1 MNILAIQSSG
11 NSTSLCV
18 VLKDDVLQYS
28 VNHDRKDRPNWSEM
42 LSAIGLVSFFSMD
55 DIDIFAYAND
65 EGSYTATRSV
75 ASFLKGI
82 SSALNKPLIIV
93 DVEDINNISSDLIA
107 KKAHQKFIDSGMKA
121 DLFKPKDA
129 NPTYTEETQYKK
141 IHE

>member
-82 SSALNKPLIIV
+82 SSALNKPLVIV
-93 DVEDINNISSDLIA
+93 EVDEINNISSDLIA
-107 KKAHQKFIDSGMKA
+107 KEARQKFIDSGMKA
-121 DLFKPKDA
+121 DLFKPKNA
-129 NPTYTEETQYKK
+129 NPTYAVETQYKK

>member
-18 VLKDDVLQYS
+18 ILKDDVLQYS
-28 VNHDRKDRPNWSEM
+28 INHDRKDRPNWLEM
-42 LSAIGLVSFFSMD
+42 LSQIGLDSFFSID

-82 SSALNKPLIIV
+82 SSALNKPLVIV
-93 DVEDINNISSDLIA
+93 EVDEINNISSDLIA
-107 KKAHQKFIDSGMKA
+107 KEARQKFIDSGMKA
-121 DLFKPKDA
+121 DLFKPKNA
-129 NPTYTEETQYKK
+129 NPTYAVETQYKK

>member
-18 VLKDDVLQYS
+18 ILKDDVLQYS
-28 VNHDRKDRPNWSEM
+28 INHDRKDRPYWLEM
-42 LSAIGLVSFFSMD
+42 LSQIGLDSFFSID

-82 SSALNKPLIIV
+82 SSALNKPLVIV
-93 DVEDINNISSDLIA
+93 EVDEINNISSDLIA
-107 KKAHQKFIDSGMKA
+107 KEARQKFIDSGMKA
-121 DLFKPKDA
+121 DLFKPKNA
-129 NPTYTEETQYKK
+129 NPTYAVETQYKK

>member
-1 MNILAIQSSG
+1 MNILAIQSCG

-28 VNHDRKDRPNWSEM
+28 INHDRKDRPNWLEM
-42 LSAIGLVSFFSMD
+42 LSAIGLDSFFSMN

-93 DVEDINNISSDLIA
+93 DVEDIKDISSDLIA

-121 DLFKPKDA
+121 DFFEPKDA

>member
-18 VLKDDVLQYS
+18 ILKDDVLQYS
-28 VNHDRKDRPNWSEM
+28 INHDRKDRPNWLEM
-42 LSAIGLVSFFSMD
+42 LSQIGLDSFFSID

-82 SSALNKPLIIV
+82 SSALNKPLIIIEV
-93 DVEDINNISSDLIA
+93 DEINNISSDLIA
-107 KKAHQKFIDSGMKA
+107 KEARQKFIDSGMKA
-121 DLFKPKDA
+121 DLFKPNNA
-129 NPTYTEETQYKK
+129 NPTYAVETQYKK

>member
-18 VLKDDVLQYS
+18 ILKDDVLQYS
-28 VNHDRKDRPNWSEM
+28 INHDRKDRPNWLEM
-42 LSAIGLVSFFSMD
+42 LSAIGLDSFFSID

-82 SSALNKPLIIV
+82 SSALSKPLITIEV
-93 DVEDINNISSDLIA
+93 DETNNISSDLIA
-107 KKAHQKFIDSGMKA
+107 KEARQKFIDSGMKA
-121 DLFKPKDA
+121 DLFKPNNA
-129 NPTYTEETQYKK
+129 NPTYTVETQYKK

>member
-107 KKAHQKFIDSGMKA
+107 KKANQKFIDSGMKA

>member
-1 MNILAIQSSG
+1 MNVLAIQSSG
-11 NSTSLCV
+11 NETSLCV
-18 VLKDDVLQYS
+18 ILGDDVLEYS
-28 VNHDRKDRPNWSEM
+28 ISHERKDRPNWQEM
-42 LSAIGLVSFFSMD
+42 LSQIGLDSFFSMA

-65 EGSYTATRSV
+65 ESSYTATRSV

-82 SSALNKPLIIV
+82 SSALNKPLVIV
-93 DVEDINNISSDLIA
+93 DVDEINNISSDLIA

-121 DLFKPKDA
+121 DFFKPKDA

>member
-28 VNHDRKDRPNWSEM
+28 INHDRKDRPNWLEM
-42 LSAIGLVSFFSMD
+42 LSAIGLDSFFSMD

-82 SSALNKPLIIV
+82 SSALNKPLVIV
-93 DVEDINNISSDLIA
+93 DVEDINNISSDVIA
-107 KKAHQKFIDSGMKA
+107 KQAHQKFIDSGMKA
-121 DLFKPKDA
+121 DYFETKDA
-129 NPTYTEETQYKK
+129 NTTYTEETQYKK

>member
-18 VLKDDVLQYS
+18 ILKDDVLQYS
-28 VNHDRKDRPNWSEM
+28 INHDRKDRPNWLEM
-42 LSAIGLVSFFSMD
+42 LSQIGLDSFFSID

-65 EGSYTATRSV
+65 QGSYTATRSV

-82 SSALNKPLIIV
+82 SSALNKPLVIV
-93 DVEDINNISSDLIA
+93 EVDEINNISSDLIA
-107 KKAHQKFIDSGMKA
+107 KEARQKFIDSGMKA
-121 DLFKPKDA
+121 DLFKPKNA
-129 NPTYTEETQYKK
+129 NPTYAVETQYKK

>member
-18 VLKDDVLQYS
+18 ILKDDVLQYS
-28 VNHDRKDRPNWSEM
+28 INHDRKDRPNWLEM
-42 LSAIGLVSFFSMD
+42 LSQIGLDSFFSID

-65 EGSYTATRSV
+65 KGSYTATRSV

-82 SSALNKPLIIV
+82 SSALNKPLVIV
-93 DVEDINNISSDLIA
+93 EVDEINNISSDLIA
-107 KKAHQKFIDSGMKA
+107 KEARQKFIDSGMKA
-121 DLFKPKDA
+121 DLFKPKNA
-129 NPTYTEETQYKK
+129 NPTYAVETQYKK

>member
-11 NSTSLCV
+11 NSTSLCII
-18 VLKDDVLQYS
+18 LKDDVLQYS
-28 VNHDRKDRPNWSEM
+28 INHDRKDRPNWLEM
-42 LSAIGLVSFFSMD
+42 LSQIGLDSFFSID

-82 SSALNKPLIIV
+82 SSALNKPLIIIAV
-93 DVEDINNISSDLIA
+93 DEINNISSDLIA
-107 KKAHQKFIDSGMKA
+107 KKARQKFIDSGMKA
-121 DLFKPKDA
+121 DLFKPKNA
-129 NPTYTEETQYKK
+129 NPTYAVETQYKK

>member
-11 NSTSLCV
+11 NSTSLCII
-18 VLKDDVLQYS
+18 LKDDVLQYS

-42 LSAIGLVSFFSMD
+42 LSAIGLDSFFSMD
-55 DIDIFAYAND
+55 NIDIFAYAND

-82 SSALNKPLIIV
+82 SSALNKPLVIV
-93 DVEDINNISSDLIA
+93 EVDEINNISSDLIA
-107 KKAHQKFIDSGMKA
+107 KEARQKFIDSGMKA
-121 DLFKPKDA
+121 DLFKPKNA
-129 NPTYTEETQYKK
+129 NPTYAVETQYKK

>member
-18 VLKDDVLQYS
+18 VFKDDLLQYS
-28 VNHDRKDRPNWSEM
+28 INHDRKDRPNWSEM
-42 LSAIGLVSFFSMD
+42 LSAIGLDSFFSMD

-65 EGSYTATRSV
+65 ESSYTATRSV

-82 SSALNKPLIIV
+82 SSALNKPLVNV
-93 DVEDINNISSDLIA
+93 DVDDINNISSDLIA

-121 DLFKPKDA
+121 DFFESKDA

>member
-1 MNILAIQSSG
+1 MNVLAIQSSG

-28 VNHDRKDRPNWSEM
+28 INHDRKDRPNWLEM
-42 LSAIGLVSFFSMD
+42 LSQIGLDSFFSID

-82 SSALNKPLIIV
+82 SSALNKPLVIV
-93 DVEDINNISSDLIA
+93 EVDEINNISSDLIA
-107 KKAHQKFIDSGMKA
+107 KEARQKFIDSGMKA
-121 DLFKPKDA
+121 DLFKPKNA
-129 NPTYTEETQYKK
+129 NPTYAVETQYKK

>member
-18 VLKDDVLQYS
+18 ILKDDVLQYS
-28 VNHDRKDRPNWSEM
+28 INHDRKDRPNWLEM
-42 LSAIGLVSFFSMD
+42 LSQIGLDSFFSID

-82 SSALNKPLIIV
+82 SSALNKPLITIEV
-93 DVEDINNISSDLIA
+93 DETNNISSDLIA
-107 KKAHQKFIDSGMKA
+107 KEARQKFIDSGMKA
-121 DLFKPKDA
+121 DLFKPNNA
-129 NPTYTEETQYKK
+129 NPTYTVETQYKK

>member
-18 VLKDDVLQYS
+18 ILKDDVLQYS
-28 VNHDRKDRPNWSEM
+28 IKHDRKDRPNWLEM
-42 LSAIGLVSFFSMD
+42 LSQIGLDSFFSID

-82 SSALNKPLIIV
+82 SSALNKPLIIIEV
-93 DVEDINNISSDLIA
+93 DKINNISSDLIA
-107 KKAHQKFIDSGMKA
+107 KEARQKFIDSGMKA
-121 DLFKPKDA
+121 DLFKPNNA
-129 NPTYTEETQYKK
+129 NPTYAVETQYKK

>member
-18 VLKDDVLQYS
+18 ILKDDVLQYS
-28 VNHDRKDRPNWSEM
+28 INHDRKDRPNWLEM
-42 LSAIGLVSFFSMD
+42 LSAIGLDSFFSID

-82 SSALNKPLIIV
+82 SSALSKPLITIEV
-93 DVEDINNISSDLIA
+93 DETNNISSDLIA
-107 KKAHQKFIDSGMKA
+107 KEARQKFIDSGMKA
-121 DLFKPKDA
+121 DLFKPNNA
-129 NPTYTEETQYKK
+129 NPTYAVETQYKK
-141 IHE
+141 IYE